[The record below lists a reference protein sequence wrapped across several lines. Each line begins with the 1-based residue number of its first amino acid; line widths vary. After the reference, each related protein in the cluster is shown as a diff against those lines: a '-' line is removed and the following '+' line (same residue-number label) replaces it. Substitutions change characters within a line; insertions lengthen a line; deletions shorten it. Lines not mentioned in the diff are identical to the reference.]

1 LSPVF
6 RHGSLRLYLL
16 RLLDEEPRHGYEVIR
31 LLRDR
36 FMGVYSP
43 SPGTI
48 YPRLARLEEEGLVTH
63 DEVDGRKVYRIT
75 EAGREELRSRSDELD
90 ELEEEL
96 SASVSDIV
104 REVREDVRQ
113 TVRSLREELTW
124 AARESRRMGQAAAA
138 DAREQAKQD
147 RDEALAQA
155 RQARDEAKEQARQA
169 RDQAKQSGEQA
180 RQARDQAKQ
189 AGEQAKESYRA
200 AKEQVRED
208 PWEQATDEA
217 ETDQPAA
224 AESPAA
230 ESAARDRTETAGQDT
245 ARRVREHARWLRD
258 EAQRVREEAGARFT
272 SGEDWDTPPG
282 WAARPSWTEWPGR
295 RGWEEWTR
303 TRGRRGWPGALDFGT
318 LKDLERVA
326 VQFTADLRKLA
337 MQSGVVGENV
347 ITDLRTIL
355 EEALERIKT
364 EIFGP
369 EAGEQGPEGGEHGSE
384 GGEQHPEGGEQSALA
399 APAAPPAEESKDS

>member
-1 LSPVF
+1 MSPVF

-124 AARESRRMGQAAAA
+124 AARESRRMGKEMAS
-138 DAREQAKQD
+138 DVRE
-147 RDEALAQA
+147 QA
-155 RQARDEAKEQARQA
+155 RQARDEAREQARQA
-169 RDQAKQSGEQA
+169 RDDAREQVKQAK
-180 RQARDQAKQ
+180 
-189 AGEQAKESYRA
+189 EQAKE
-200 AKEQVRED
+200 
-208 PWEQATDEA
+208 QARK
-217 ETDQPAA
+217 Q
-224 AESPAA
+224 
-230 ESAARDRTETAGQDT
+230 ARDGRP
-245 ARRVREHARWLRD
+245 ARSATGLVR
-258 EAQRVREEAGARFT
+258 
-272 SGEDWDTPPG
+272 
-282 WAARPSWTEWPGR
+282 ARP
-295 RGWEEWTR
+295 
-303 TRGRRGWPGALDFGT
+303 
-318 LKDLERVA
+318 
-326 VQFTADLRKLA
+326 
-337 MQSGVVGENV
+337 
-347 ITDLRTIL
+347 
-355 EEALERIKT
+355 
-364 EIFGP
+364 GP
-369 EAGEQGPEGGEHGSE
+369 
-384 GGEQHPEGGEQSALA
+384 
-399 APAAPPAEESKDS
+399 